1 MDTPATSSFD
11 LSRLLLAI
19 GFALFLATQ
28 IGNLGQNS
36 RSLDWQTSNL
46 ERQLAALT
54 ESETKL
60 ASIITQRDSLAQQS
74 QQIQTRYTEMLGD
87 LMTLSETDADA
98 AAVVAKYKI
107 QRQQPATPP
116 QSPAAANTPANP

>member
-28 IGNLGQNS
+28 IANLGQNS

-107 QRQQPATPP
+107 QRQQPATPA

>member
-19 GFALFLATQ
+19 GLALFLATQ

-54 ESETKL
+54 ESEAKL

-74 QQIQTRYTEMLGD
+74 LLLQTRYTEMLGD
-87 LMTLSETDADA
+87 LITLSETDADA
-98 AAVVAKYKI
+98 RAVVAKYKI
-107 QRQQPATPP
+107 QRQQPATPAQP
-116 QSPAAANTPANP
+116 SASENAPAKP

>member
-1 MDTPATSSFD
+1 MDTTSTSSFD

-54 ESETKL
+54 ESEAKL

-74 QQIQTRYTEMLGD
+74 LLLQTRYTEMLGD
-87 LMTLSETDADA
+87 LITLSETDADA
-98 AAVVAKYKI
+98 RAVVAKYKI
-107 QRQQPATPP
+107 QRQQPATPTQP
-116 QSPAAANTPANP
+116 SASENAPAKP

>member
-1 MDTPATSSFD
+1 MDTTSTSSFD

-54 ESETKL
+54 ESEAKL

-74 QQIQTRYTEMLGD
+74 LLLQTRYTEMLGD
-87 LMTLSETDADA
+87 LITLSETDADA
-98 AAVVAKYKI
+98 RAVVAKYKI
-107 QRQQPATPP
+107 QRQQPATPTQP
-116 QSPAAANTPANP
+116 FASENAPAKP

>member
-28 IGNLGQNS
+28 ISNLGQNS
-36 RSLDWQTSNL
+36 RSLAWQTSNL

-87 LMTLSETDADA
+87 LITLSETDADA

-107 QRQQPATPP
+107 QRQQPAAPA
-116 QSPAAANTPANP
+116 QSPAPANTPANP